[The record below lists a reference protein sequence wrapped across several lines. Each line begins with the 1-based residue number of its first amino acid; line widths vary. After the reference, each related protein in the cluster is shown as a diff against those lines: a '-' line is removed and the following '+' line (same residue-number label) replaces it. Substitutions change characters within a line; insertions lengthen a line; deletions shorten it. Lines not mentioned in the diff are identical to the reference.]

1 MLEVRQLEVRYGKI
15 LAVQGVSLEV
25 REGEI
30 VALIGPNGAGKS
42 STLHAV
48 SGIVRPSAGQIV
60 FRGEPLTGLPS
71 YEIVKRGVVQ
81 VPEGRLIFT
90 EMTVRENLLLGGYP
104 TRDRRALEREL
115 ARVVEL
121 FPVLR
126 DRLEDRAAHLSG
138 GQLQMLALA
147 RGLMAR
153 PTLLLLDEP
162 SLGLAPLVVRE
173 VFDLI
178 GTLRRL
184 GMTILLV
191 EQNVRQAL
199 GLADRA
205 YLLEGGRIVRSGE
218 AKELLRGDLVV
229 RSYLGIRS
237 GVGE

>member
-15 LAVQGVSLEV
+15 LAVQGASLEV

-48 SGIVRPSAGQIV
+48 SGLVRPSAGQIV

-71 YEIVKRGVVQ
+71 HEIVRRGVVQ

-90 EMTVRENLLLGGYP
+90 EMTVRENLLLGGYGA
-104 TRDRRALEREL
+104 RDRKTLDREM
-115 ARVVEL
+115 ARVLDL

-153 PTLLLLDEP
+153 PALLLLDEP

-178 GTLRRL
+178 RTLRRL

-199 GLADRA
+199 DLADRA
-205 YLLEGGRIVRSGE
+205 YLLEGGRITSEGDGR
-218 AKELLRGDLVV
+218 ELLASRTL
-229 RSYLGIRS
+229 RRALL
-237 GVGE
+237 ET